1 MATSQDINYALISA
15 LYANRSAGFYNDVY
29 FPIIKYTIVQLFNKK
44 DLEKAALFFTA
55 QDIQDY
61 IKNIFKIYIPDI
73 VITKSVEKIHKT
85 HKNFVELN
93 LMEHGNSFQIIKLW
107 ESTDYDNMSEREKYF
122 SNGLQQIEKD
132 YQDYLTNNGT
142 YDDNV
147 SFLEFISDNTE
158 EIIGYFQN
166 RDTSIIDEKYVS
178 VVFFLEYLN
187 DTPNK
192 KDVFEIA
199 NQLFWASII
208 AGYLRSE
215 KPFIEASDNNEV
227 KEYFLDT
234 AILLG
239 MLNLS
244 SSRKERYATEIRE
257 IIESSGGEMKVHPLT
272 IEEIK
277 KILLSVEASTCP
289 EPGTDIAEAWTN
301 HKLSINSIAHT
312 RIHLEAKLNSLK
324 IHKFPILGPDQ
335 CKTIIKDYDQKKVV
349 EELALTRP
357 RSKYTHDNFR
367 EIHDIFIADFI
378 KERRKLKNQ
387 SDNPIFITAN
397 RDLISFVNKLYPE
410 ENYMVSTGKLVLDLW
425 MHNTKP
431 ANISNC
437 VLTEAMARCLDMH
450 NARVKSKINEVSRFF
465 NDQKGNFDQSVYED
479 FIKRLYRRAK
489 NVILTVES
497 DPDNYDTIGEL
508 NSQKILDALK
518 ADKEYADNMLISA
531 LNEKEKIS
539 AELSK
544 EMALNEKLNKKERD
558 NCSVIEDLTNKNS
571 RLVNTISKTKD
582 ELIEEQ
588 NKRRIVEDKLSL
600 LIERDRL
607 KDELNTINDK
617 IYTYEIDREK
627 SFTNT
632 SELILV
638 ILASLTI
645 LGAIISIIY
654 FIYKRQYNLICI
666 SAFILAL
673 GVFLWTRFDKMRETK
688 ESRKQKAY
696 KKWEEK
702 PANKD
707 YTTLCT
713 KHKEL
718 NQRISEIADI
728 LGN

>member
-1 MATSQDINYALISA
+1 M
-15 LYANRSAGFYNDVY
+15 
-29 FPIIKYTIVQLFNKK
+29 
-44 DLEKAALFFTA
+44 
-55 QDIQDY
+55 
-61 IKNIFKIYIPDI
+61 
-73 VITKSVEKIHKT
+73 
-85 HKNFVELN
+85 
-93 LMEHGNSFQIIKLW
+93 
-107 ESTDYDNMSEREKYF
+107 
-122 SNGLQQIEKD
+122 
-132 YQDYLTNNGT
+132 
-142 YDDNV
+142 
-147 SFLEFISDNTE
+147 
-158 EIIGYFQN
+158 
-166 RDTSIIDEKYVS
+166 
-178 VVFFLEYLN
+178 
-187 DTPNK
+187 
-192 KDVFEIA
+192 
-199 NQLFWASII
+199 
-208 AGYLRSE
+208 
-215 KPFIEASDNNEV
+215 
-227 KEYFLDT
+227 
-234 AILLG
+234 
-239 MLNLS
+239 
-244 SSRKERYATEIRE
+244 
-257 IIESSGGEMKVHPLT
+257 
-272 IEEIK
+272 
-277 KILLSVEASTCP
+277 
-289 EPGTDIAEAWTN
+289 
-301 HKLSINSIAHT
+301 
-312 RIHLEAKLNSLK
+312 
-324 IHKFPILGPDQ
+324 
-335 CKTIIKDYDQKKVV
+335 
-349 EELALTRP
+349 
-357 RSKYTHDNFR
+357 
-367 EIHDIFIADFI
+367 
-378 KERRKLKNQ
+378 
-387 SDNPIFITAN
+387 
-397 RDLISFVNKLYPE
+397 
-410 ENYMVSTGKLVLDLW
+410 
-425 MHNTKP
+425 
-431 ANISNC
+431 
-437 VLTEAMARCLDMH
+437 
-450 NARVKSKINEVSRFF
+450 
-465 NDQKGNFDQSVYED
+465 
-479 FIKRLYRRAK
+479 YRRAK

-607 KDELNTINDK
+607 KDELNTINDR